1 MTAPE
6 PAPRCAWRREGAHWS
21 LELGGDWHG
30 RLADWP
36 PIPSALPA
44 DTVVSVQAA
53 ALAGWDTALAARLWD
68 LENELRGRRVR
79 LALDV
84 PAGALPEGLR
94 EVLALASPQRALLE
108 ADSAAAATAAPAPQA
123 RRRIVLPRTSE
134 AVVTVAFFGEVLLAF
149 GRWFSGRAAVRGAEV
164 LHQLD
169 QAGPR
174 SVAIIA
180 LTCAL
185 VGLMLAYMGGAQLGR
200 IGGQGYI
207 AEIVAVGMVRELSG
221 LMTGVILAGR
231 IGSAYAAQLA
241 SMKAGE
247 EIDALRVLGVDPI
260 GHLVLPRL
268 LALLLMMPVL
278 YACGVVAGIVAGWL
292 AAAMSYG
299 VSSLEYFLQSGRAIN
314 FTHLSIGLFK
324 AMLYVAL
331 IALAGCREGLHA
343 GRSAQ
348 AVGAATTTAVVKG
361 LVWMVVA
368 ACVTTVAFTLLGY

>member
-53 ALAGWDTALAARLWD
+53 ALAGWDTALAARLWE

-278 YACGVVAGIVAGWL
+278 YACGVVAGVVAGWL